1 METIC
6 RQGTLANA
14 SVIACQIGIRFGVA
28 IRQSATRVGA
38 FAECRHRCSPILPV
52 DDGEPEAMNKM
63 ADTLGEP
70 EELMRARLELIQ
82 SALARLIVVDDP
94 VLNAAA
100 IPKA

>member
-1 METIC
+1 
-6 RQGTLANA
+6 
-14 SVIACQIGIRFGVA
+14 
-28 IRQSATRVGA
+28 
-38 FAECRHRCSPILPV
+38 
-52 DDGEPEAMNKM
+52 M